1 MTKKTNRADNDLDAA
16 LAALHERLDA
26 EFADIPAPT
35 PGLTDFDA
43 ATRHDQFAPC
53 DDRPISAIAADLE
66 NHADTLALANEYA
79 REMFLVLEIHKLHES
94 VESGQ
99 RRLLKL
105 CNALYALPHV
115 KAGLDDLRRRQ
126 NPERFEVPLLD
137 DIG

>member
-1 MTKKTNRADNDLDAA
+1 MPKKTNRGLDLSADNDLDAA

-43 ATRHDQFAPC
+43 ATRHD
-53 DDRPISAIAADLE
+53 RPISAIAADLE
-66 NHADTLALANEYA
+66 NHADTIALANEYA

-105 CNALYALPHV
+105 CNELYALPHV
-115 KAGLDDLRRRQ
+115 KAGLDDLRRKQ
-126 NPERFEVPLLD
+126 NPERFQAPLLD